1 MKHILRSIPLLFILA
16 TFASPQCIQAQEGMK
31 ADSLMK
37 VLSTAHQDSSLL
49 RLNLLIADDLIFANP
64 DTTEFFLERA
74 FILAENLKDSV
85 SLAKIFN
92 LKGILH
98 SIRGRLLSGLE
109 FYQQSLHYYEALN
122 DEEGASKCINNIGTI
137 YSELGNNEA
146 AIAQFK
152 DSYKITTRI
161 GKLHNAANNLFNI
174 SSSYISLK
182 ELDSAMHY
190 AEKLQD
196 FQRLNKEIYIDP
208 ASLLGNIYL
217 EQGQLDSAL
226 FYYKRF
232 YEFVDNKNDE
242 HFAVSAMTGLA
253 NVYRLRKNY
262 PKALTLLMDAEN
274 RAKTFD
280 FKDLLLNICSEK
292 AKVYEEIGNFTEA
305 YKCQLNYQQ
314 MKDSLD
320 LFNNSSQINEL
331 NARYE
336 SAKREKEII
345 KKDLIISEQEASRK
359 AITVTAFLIILSVLL
374 IAGIVA
380 YFMLKGR
387 KTNKILHL
395 QNKEINKQRHKII
408 SSINYAK
415 KIQNSIL
422 IPEETIKLHFPD
434 SFVYFKPRDI
444 VSGDFYWFAEIGDK
458 IMLSTI
464 DCTGHGV
471 PGAFMSL
478 IANAKLNKVVNEKKI
493 TNPCDVLNEVH
504 REIIE
509 SLNQETGLHSAQDGM
524 DMSLCLIDKK
534 ARKITF
540 AGAQNSIFLVQGE
553 SLEEIKA
560 DALSIG
566 GTAFASKMNGHNFS
580 NREIRYDKGAYLFL
594 CTDGML
600 DQFGGELGKKFNKA
614 RFRKL
619 LLEISE
625 KGITHAKNH
634 IDTRFDEW
642 RNSYSQL
649 DDILIIGAKL

>member
-1 MKHILRSIPLLFILA
+1 MVVCTVPRA
-16 TFASPQCIQAQEGMK
+16 TQAQEGMK
-31 ADSLMK
+31 ADSLML
-37 VLSTAHQDSSLL
+37 VLSTAEKDSSLL

-74 FILAENLKDSV
+74 FILAEELNDSA
-85 SLAKIFN
+85 SLARILN
-92 LKGILH
+92 LKGILN
-98 SIRGRLLSGLE
+98 SIRGRQLSGLE
-109 FYQQSLHYYEALN
+109 YYQQSLHYYEALK
-122 DEEGASKCINNIGTI
+122 DSEGASKCINNIGTI
-137 YSELGNNEA
+137 YSELGNDSA

-152 DSYKITTRI
+152 ESYTITMKLGR
-161 GKLHNAANNLFNI
+161 LHNAANNLFNI
-174 SSSYISLK
+174 SSSYIALYD
-182 ELDSAMHY
+182 LDSAMHY
-190 AEKLQD
+190 AERLKTLQ
-196 FQRLNKEIYIDP
+196 KESNEIFIDP
-208 ASLLGNIYL
+208 SSLLGNIYL
-217 EQGQLDSAL
+217 EKGELDSAL
-226 FYYKRF
+226 VYYKKF
-232 YEFVDNKNDE
+232 YEFVEKNNDE
-242 HFAVSAMTGLA
+242 HFTVSAMVGLA
-253 NVYRLRKNY
+253 NVYRLQKNHN
-262 PKALTLLMDAEN
+262 KALSLLNNAQE
-274 RAKTFD
+274 RAKEFD
-280 FKDLLLNICSEK
+280 FKDHLLKICSEK
-292 AKVYEEIGNFTEA
+292 AKVYEETGNFTEA
-305 YKCQLNYQQ
+305 YRCQLNYQSL
-314 MKDSLD
+314 KDSLD
-320 LFNNSSQINEL
+320 LFNNASQINEL

-359 AITVTAFLIILSVLL
+359 AITVTAFLVILSVLA
-374 IAGIVA
+374 ITIIVA
-380 YFMLKGR
+380 CFLLKGR
-387 KTNKILHL
+387 KINKILHL

-422 IPEETIKLHFPD
+422 IPEDVIKQHFPD

-478 IANAKLNKVVNEKKI
+478 IANSKLNKVVNEKKI
-493 TNPCDVLNEVH
+493 YNPSDVLNEVH
-504 REIIE
+504 KEIIQ
-509 SLNQETGLHSAQDGM
+509 SLNQDTGLHSAQDGM

-534 ARKITF
+534 ERKITF
-540 AGAQNSIFLVQGE
+540 AGAQNSIYLVQGE

-566 GTAFASKMNGHNFS
+566 GTAFASKMNGHNFN
-580 NREIRYDKGAYLFL
+580 NREIRYEKGAYLFL
-594 CTDGML
+594 STDGLL
-600 DQFGGELGKKFNKA
+600 DQFGGDDGRKFNKA

-619 LLEISE
+619 LVEISE

-642 RNSYSQL
+642 RNTYSQL